1 MSFIRVADL
10 VGASVLCPPLCISSA
25 PLWECLR
32 NVLSPPM
39 GHKLQC
45 PASAPTPLS
54 AGARLSRVRA
64 HFRGVGLY
72 ANAYRR
78 CFTRVHFFGDLLI
91 IRVVASA
98 EPDLGRDVCHW
109 KLIQPNCC
117 TAPVS
122 YIGEVCLATGGGA
135 STPPNRLGPSHDT
148 TQISG
153 RPSTRK
159 TRLSSPLTSTVSST
173 IAPPSENYGLCPS
186 AKADD
191 DKDLSHHPQ
200 GKPGKVLPGRR
211 SNTAWAPP
219 APVPS

>member
-10 VGASVLCPPLCISSA
+10 VGTSVLCPPLCISSA

-32 NVLSPPM
+32 NVPSPLM

-91 IRVVASA
+91 IGGVVALA
-98 EPDLGRDVCHW
+98 ESDLGRDVCQW
-109 KLIQPNCC
+109 KLVQPNCC
-117 TAPVS
+117 SAPGSGGLSVTPARCVLQRGEVHQRCRIDSAPVTTRPR
-122 YIGEVCLATGGGA
+122 YRAAPALA
-135 STPPNRLGPSHDT
+135 RL
-148 TQISG
+148 
-153 RPSTRK
+153 
-159 TRLSSPLTSTVSST
+159 
-173 IAPPSENYGLCPS
+173 ACP
-186 AKADD
+186 
-191 DKDLSHHPQ
+191 
-200 GKPGKVLPGRR
+200 VL
-211 SNTAWAPP
+211 
-219 APVPS
+219 